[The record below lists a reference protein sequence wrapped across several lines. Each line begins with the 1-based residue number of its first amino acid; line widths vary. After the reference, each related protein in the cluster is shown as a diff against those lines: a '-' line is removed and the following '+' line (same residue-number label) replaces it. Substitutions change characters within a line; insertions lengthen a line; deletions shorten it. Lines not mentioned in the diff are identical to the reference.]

1 MEIKVNLSENQSAE
15 LVISCSGEE
24 WKKAQNKEF
33 NKRRANLEVKG
44 FRKGN
49 VPADM
54 ANRYINRAEVINDAL
69 IELVN
74 KAYGEA
80 VEEHKLQVFSEPKLD
95 VKKVSEE
102 EFEVT
107 VSFALPP
114 KVTLGEYKGIK
125 ATKGEVKVTDKEIE
139 AHIDSLRNQHATM
152 NVKEGEAAVNDTVI
166 IDFKGYVDDVAFDGG
181 EAKGY
186 ELKLGSNSFVP
197 GFEDQLVGIKA
208 NEDRVV
214 NIKFPEN
221 YVADLKGKD
230 ARFEVH
236 CSDVKE
242 TVLPEI
248 NEEFFEELH
257 IEGVNSVETL
267 NDHARKTLVER
278 KTREVENEY
287 LNTII
292 NKIIDNATVAV
303 GDTLVEAEANAQIDS
318 MKKQVESNGLRFDD
332 FLSINNQTMEQ
343 LVEMKKEEA
352 ARNIKAM
359 LVIEEICRAENIFV
373 TKEVLDAKFEEIA
386 KQYNMS
392 KDDVEKALGNNIE
405 QFARNLRNSLFNE
418 FILKNNA

>member
-15 LVISCSGEE
+15 LVISSSGEE

-54 ANRYINRAEVINDAL
+54 ANRYINRADVINDAL

-318 MKKQVESNGLRFDD
+318 MKKQVESNGLKFDD

-392 KDDVEKALGNNIE
+392 KEDVEKALGNNIE

>member
-318 MKKQVESNGLRFDD
+318 MKKQVESNGLKFDD

-392 KDDVEKALGNNIE
+392 KEDVEKALGNNIE

-418 FILKNNA
+418 FILKKNA

>member
-15 LVISCSGEE
+15 LVISSSGEE

-318 MKKQVESNGLRFDD
+318 MKKQVESNGLKFDD

-392 KDDVEKALGNNIE
+392 KEDVEKALGNNIE

>member
-125 ATKGEVKVTDKEIE
+125 ATKGEVNVTDKEIE

-318 MKKQVESNGLRFDD
+318 MKKQVESNGLKFDD

-392 KDDVEKALGNNIE
+392 KEDVEKALGNNIE

>member
-303 GDTLVEAEANAQIDS
+303 GDTLIEAEANAQIDS
-318 MKKQVESNGLRFDD
+318 MKKQVESNGLKFDD

-392 KDDVEKALGNNIE
+392 KEDVEKALGNNIE

>member
-267 NDHARKTLVER
+267 NNHARKTLVER

-303 GDTLVEAEANAQIDS
+303 GDTLIEAEANAQIDS
-318 MKKQVESNGLRFDD
+318 MKKQVESNGLKFDD

-392 KDDVEKALGNNIE
+392 KEDVEKALGNNIE

>member
-1 MEIKVNLSENQSAE
+1 METKINLSENQSAE
-15 LVISCSGEE
+15 LVITCSGEE

-33 NKRRANLEVKG
+33 NKRRASLEVKG

-54 ANRYINRAEVINDAL
+54 ANKYINKAEVINDAL

-74 KAYGEA
+74 KAYVEA
-80 VEEHKLQVFSEPKLD
+80 VNENNLQVFSEPKLD
-95 VKKVSEE
+95 VIKVSED
-102 EFEVT
+102 EFEVKVT
-107 VSFALPP
+107 FALPP

-125 ATKGEVKVTDKEIE
+125 VEKGVANVSEAEID
-139 AHIDSLRNQHATM
+139 AHIESLKTQHATM
-152 NVKEGEAAVNDTVI
+152 MVKEGEANINDTVI
-166 IDFKGYVDDVAFDGG
+166 IDFKGYVDNVAFDGG

-197 GFEDQLVGIKA
+197 GFEEQLVGIKA
-208 NEDRVV
+208 NEDRTV

-267 NDHARKTLVER
+267 KEHAKKTLLER

-292 NKIIDNATVAV
+292 NKIIDNSSVAI
-303 GDTLVEAEANAQIDS
+303 DNSFVEAEANAQIDS
-318 MKKQVESNGLRFDD
+318 MKKQVESNGLKFED
-332 FLSINNQTMEQ
+332 FLSINNQSMEQ
-343 LVEMKKEEA
+343 LVELKKEEA
-352 ARNIKAM
+352 SRNIKAM
-359 LVIEEICRAENIFV
+359 LVIEEICRNENIVV
-373 TKEVLDAKFEEIA
+373 TKEVLDEKFAEIA
-386 KQYNMS
+386 TQYNMS
-392 KDDVEKALGNNIE
+392 KEDVEKALGNNIE

>member
-15 LVISCSGEE
+15 LVISCSGDE
-24 WKKAQNKEF
+24 WKKAQKKEF

-152 NVKEGEAAVNDTVI
+152 NIKEGEAAVNDTVI

-318 MKKQVESNGLRFDD
+318 MKKQVESNGLKFDD

-392 KDDVEKALGNNIE
+392 KEDVEKALGNNIE

>member
-318 MKKQVESNGLRFDD
+318 MKKQVESNGLKFDD

-392 KDDVEKALGNNIE
+392 KEDVEKALGNNIE

>member
-197 GFEDQLVGIKA
+197 GFEDQLIGIKA

-318 MKKQVESNGLRFDD
+318 MKKQVESNGLKFDD

-392 KDDVEKALGNNIE
+392 KEDVEKALGNNIE